1 MNADYFWISSE
12 QAGLAIAALRSH
24 VVNSQLTEF
33 IFDSEDS
40 SYAMGTFYDEDNS
53 SAMYLLAGDYYEPSN
68 GLYVAAL
75 YFYNFND
82 ELTTISY
89 ADYLSDKSSLFYDV
103 SKIQGSYVASGVV
116 LVNNE
121 IDLAMKK
128 YFFDF
133 KKIKS
138 LSSAEGCVLQIQNIK
153 AKNA

>member
-1 MNADYFWISSE
+1 
-12 QAGLAIAALRSH
+12 
-24 VVNSQLTEF
+24 
-33 IFDSEDS
+33 
-40 SYAMGTFYDEDNS
+40 MGTFYDEDNS

-89 ADYLSDKSSLFYDV
+89 ADYLSDKSSMFYDV

-121 IDLAMKK
+121 FEGLIYISNASSKSTKSVIEVNKTSITSKPEIK
-128 YFFDF
+128 YFDVPKF
-133 KKIKS
+133 
-138 LSSAEGCVLQIQNIK
+138 NIE
-153 AKNA
+153 